1 MGEGDA
7 RRKMREGGSRL
18 KEGDVGGLR
27 EGKEGRGYEGKVILE
42 REIKG
47 MREGRLEK
55 GVGEEDEGMKTKKED
70 DERKIREG
78 G

>member
-1 MGEGDA
+1 M
-7 RRKMREGGSRL
+7 
-18 KEGDVGGLR
+18 R
-27 EGKEGRGYEGKVILE
+27 EGKEGRGYEGKVIRE

-47 MREGRLEK
+47 MREGRLVK
-55 GVGEEDEGMKTKKED
+55 GVGEGDEGMKTKKED